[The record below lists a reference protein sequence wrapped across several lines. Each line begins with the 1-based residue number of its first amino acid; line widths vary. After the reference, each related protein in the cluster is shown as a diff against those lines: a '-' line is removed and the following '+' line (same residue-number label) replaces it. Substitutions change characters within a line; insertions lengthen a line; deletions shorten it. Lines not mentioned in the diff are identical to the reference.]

1 MTSQPAKGTMI
12 CVGCYGW
19 FSGEWVKSG
28 LKITKLESMA
38 SLGYLQVVCYV
49 TSLNNT
55 KRKGR
60 NRDNGVLL
68 VLKLVLVGCPLFYL
82 KRSSY

>member
-1 MTSQPAKGTMI
+1 
-12 CVGCYGW
+12 
-19 FSGEWVKSG
+19 
-28 LKITKLESMA
+28 MA

-49 TSLNNT
+49 TSLNNK

-60 NRDNGVLL
+60 NRDKGVLL

-82 KRSSY
+82 KVSLATRIICTRLRSVPVSPY